1 MSLRG
6 RDAIPE
12 LLAPAGSWD
21 ALVAAVSAGADAVY
35 LGGRR
40 FSARMFAENFPSL
53 ENAVDYAHARGVRVY
68 VTVNTLV
75 HDGEIDELEDH
86 LTELCEIGADAVLVQ
101 DPGVVRLARDIVP
114 ELELHAST
122 QMTIHSTDGVVWA
135 ARNGLKRVVLAREL
149 SLDEIKDIKRASDDR
164 GIGLE
169 VFVHGALCYSYSGQC
184 LLSSSMGG
192 RSGNRGMCAQP
203 CRKPYTLL
211 RGSADGYGRLRD
223 LRRAGSECYL
233 LSTRDLCTYS
243 SLDKIVA
250 AGVDAVKIEG
260 RMKSPEYVAV
270 VTRVYRDALDGI
282 ARGDW
287 APDEMEIQRLALA
300 FNRGFT
306 EGYILGA
313 ADIMG
318 REMPDNRGV
327 MVGRILS
334 CSGSVAVVS
343 TTGGILPE
351 PGDGVVLRSGSEE
364 IGFVVREKV
373 HPRDGVFRLRVPEGA
388 SSGMDVYI
396 TRSARLKEDA
406 ERIIRKGRGPIPLDL
421 RISFDDGMPVAVVY
435 LDGPSGRLEASV
447 RGGFVMEAAR
457 TLPLSAS
464 QIESH
469 LRRTGGT
476 QFAFRDIVI
485 DYPGGLYT
493 TPANL
498 NQLRRDILRA
508 AETALLRAHRR
519 VCTGRRTPAFDRSD
533 RKAERLGIS
542 VYADTLEVVEGAL
555 AGGAERVYFEP
566 LISDGHDLASALER
580 ARDLCEGR
588 AELVWKW
595 PRINRDR
602 FLRTAGDVLRD
613 VPVDKIMVEN
623 LGALEAAERYGGEI
637 FGGQGLNI
645 WNSLSVCML
654 SGVRSLT
661 LSPELSARQ
670 ISSIAALR
678 ERPDLEL
685 IAQGNIVIAVTEDR
699 LISGRSDICAIR
711 DRRRIF
717 PVRMDS
723 TGVTNILNS
732 VETCLLDHIPRIAS
746 LGVDSVAIDARWRT
760 GRYSREMAEIYSRA
774 VREPSAIPELKR
786 RVRQIAMG
794 GITTA
799 HFLKGVAD
807 ADECLGSS
815 ASTAPT

>member
-1 MSLRG
+1 MHINDTTANLYGMRLI

-21 ALVAAVSAGADAVY
+21 ALAAAISAGADAVY

-40 FSARMFAENFPSL
+40 FNARIFAENFPSL
-53 ENAVDYAHARGVRVY
+53 EDAVDYAHARGVRVY
-68 VTVNTLV
+68 VTVNTLI
-75 HDGEIDELEDH
+75 HDGEIHGLENY
-86 LTELCEIGADAVLVQ
+86 LTELCEIGADAILVQ

-122 QMTIHSTDGVVWA
+122 QMTVHSTDGVVWA

-149 SLDEIKDIKRASDDR
+149 SVDEIKNIKKNSDDL

-203 CRKPYTLL
+203 CRKPYKLL
-211 RGSADGYGRLRD
+211 RGAVDEYGRLRD
-223 LRRAGSECYL
+223 LRKKGEEGYL
-233 LSTRDLCTYS
+233 LSTRDLCTYP

-250 AGVDAVKIEG
+250 AGIDALKIEG
-260 RMKSPEYVAV
+260 RMKSAEYVAI

-282 ARGDW
+282 ARGEW
-287 APDEMEIQRLALA
+287 APDDGEIQRLELA

-318 REMPDNRGV
+318 RDMPDNRGV
-327 MVGRILS
+327 MVGRILN
-334 CSGSVAVVS
+334 CSEGVAAVS

-351 PGDGVVLRSGSEE
+351 PGDGVVLRAGSEE

-373 HPRDGVFRLRVPEGA
+373 HLRNGLFRLRVPEGA
-388 SSGMDVYI
+388 RAGMDVYI
-396 TRSARLKEDA
+396 TRSASLKDYA
-406 ERIIRKGRGPIPLDL
+406 ESIIRKGRDKIPIDL
-421 RISFDDGMPVAVVY
+421 RISFDNGVPVAYAY
-435 LDGPSGRLEASV
+435 LEGPSGGMEVSV
-447 RGGFVMEAAR
+447 RGSFVMEAAR
-457 TLPLSAS
+457 TLPLSIS

-469 LRRTGGT
+469 IRRTGGT
-476 QFAFRDIVI
+476 QFVFREIAI

-498 NQLRRDILRA
+498 NCIRRDILKA
-508 AETALLRAHRR
+508 AEIALVRAHKRKCI
-519 VCTGRRTPAFDRSD
+519 VRRTPAFDRTERRAD
-533 RKAERLGIS
+533 RLKIS
-542 VYADTLEVVEGAL
+542 VYADSLDVIYGAL
-555 AGGAERVYFEP
+555 EGGAERVYFE
-566 LISDGHDLASALER
+566 LLVTDEHDLATAMEK
-580 ARDLCEGR
+580 ACDICDGR

-595 PRINRDR
+595 PRITKDR
-602 FLRTAGDVLRD
+602 FLRMAGDVLRD
-613 VPVDKIMVEN
+613 LSVDKIMVEN
-623 LGALEAAERYGGEI
+623 LGALEAAERYGCKI

-654 SGVRSLT
+654 SGARALT

-699 LISGRSDICAIR
+699 PISEGDSCAIG
-711 DRRRIF
+711 DRKRIF
-717 PVRMDS
+717 PVRRDAI
-723 TGVTNILNS
+723 GLTNILNS
-732 VETCLLDHIPRIAS
+732 VETCLLDHIPQIS
-746 LGVDSVAIDARWRT
+746 SMGVDSVAIDARWKT
-760 GRYSREMAEIYSRA
+760 ARYSREMTEIYSRA
-774 VREPSAIPELKR
+774 VREPSAIPELKSR
-786 RVRQIAMG
+786 ILRIAMG
-794 GITTA
+794 GITSN
-799 HFLKGVAD
+799 HFLRGVAE
-807 ADECLGSS
+807 AGE
-815 ASTAPT
+815 